1 MNCDPLTNSMPC
13 TLPPLFDNRD
23 KIIALMHQHNIPSM
37 AMAWITD
44 GEVAEVRAFGTY
56 DDHRAIPVNAI
67 YNVAS
72 LTHV

>member
-1 MNCDPLTNSMPC
+1 
-13 TLPPLFDNRD
+13 
-23 KIIALMHQHNIPSM
+23 MHQHNIPSM

-72 LTHV
+72 LTHVRANIRTLHQRTRHGTFSDGFQLCVV

>member
-1 MNCDPLTNSMPC
+1 
-13 TLPPLFDNRD
+13 
-23 KIIALMHQHNIPSM
+23 MHQHNIPSM